1 MIIKNYNINYFI
13 DFLIILSIFILD
25 RLTKIYVIYLS
36 QSFNNTNLFLSKYLN
51 IQLLWNEG
59 VGFGLFAFNDTFYYN
74 TLTTIIIIITI
85 IVLYFM
91 IKAEGVE
98 KYGFMMIAGGS
109 VGNIFDRLFY
119 SAVPDFIDIHYENFH
134 WFIFN
139 VADIFITAGVILL
152 IIFELIL
159 KKKKNEK
166 NF

>member
-1 MIIKNYNINYFI
+1 MIIKKYNINFSI
-13 DFLIILSIFILD
+13 DFFIILTIFIID
-25 RLTKIYVIYLS
+25 RLTKIYVIFLS
-36 QSFNNTNLFLSKYLN
+36 KSLNNTNLFLSKYLN

-139 VADIFITAGVILL
+139 VADIFITSGVILL
-152 IIFELIL
+152 ITFELIF
-159 KKKKNEK
+159 KKKEK
-166 NF
+166 

>member
-1 MIIKNYNINYFI
+1 MIIKNYNINFSI
-13 DFLIILSIFILD
+13 DFLIILTIFILD
-25 RLTKIYVIYLS
+25 RLTKIYVIFLS
-36 QSFNNTNLFLSKYLN
+36 KSLNNTDIFLSKYLN

-74 TLTTIIIIITI
+74 TLTTIIIIITT
-85 IVLYFM
+85 IVFYFM
-91 IKAEGVE
+91 IKADGVE
-98 KYGFMMIAGGS
+98 KYGFLMIAGGS

-139 VADIFITAGVILL
+139 VADIFITVGVILL